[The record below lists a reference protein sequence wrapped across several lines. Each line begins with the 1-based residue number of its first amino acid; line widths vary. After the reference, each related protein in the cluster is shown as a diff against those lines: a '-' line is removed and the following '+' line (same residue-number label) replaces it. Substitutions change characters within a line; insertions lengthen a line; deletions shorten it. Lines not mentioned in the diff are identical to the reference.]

1 MIDYKN
7 CTTSVVV
14 REEES
19 WWESAITGIAFIGCL
34 AAGFLLLTLISEVR

>member
-19 WWESAITGIAFIGCL
+19 WWESALAGIAFIGCL
-34 AAGFLLLTLISEVR
+34 AAGFLLLTLISEIR